1 MVAVAHGWRDAA
13 RGHCATRLTADPPVA
28 MALTPF
34 EIEWT
39 LLWRRVCVCV
49 VVVVVVV
56 AVAAVEEVVV
66 VGIVAHRRPW
76 RPGPLR

>member
-1 MVAVAHGWRDAA
+1 M
-13 RGHCATRLTADPPVA
+13 ATCVCVC
-28 MALTPF
+28 
-34 EIEWT
+34 
-39 LLWRRVCVCV
+39 VCVCV

-56 AVAAVEEVVV
+56 VVPVAAVEEVVA